1 MPLSGIT
8 PGRRTRLAVAA
19 IAATAASLPFATSAF
34 GTSAP
39 VSRGVCQAP
48 RSRPKL
54 ITLAVDGSG
63 FLAGYR
69 KPGHEGYEGPRAPG
83 MHWSSWTATRATAH
97 GYEWIDDGYPSV
109 GGGTYYA
116 IRVDIRL
123 WRPLDGVF
131 TRMTVTSHAKNS
143 FHPNAYWTNPP
154 AQQTFKGSRC
164 GSGTWSW

>member
-1 MPLSGIT
+1 MTLSGVT
-8 PGRRTRLAVAA
+8 PGRLTRLALAA
-19 IAATAASLPFATSAF
+19 VGATATLLPFAALAS

-39 VSRGVCQAP
+39 VSRGICQAP
-48 RSRPKL
+48 KNRPKV
-54 ITLAVDGSG
+54 ITLAADGSG

-69 KPGHEGYEGPRAPG
+69 KPGHERYDGPRVPG

-131 TRMTVTSHAKNS
+131 TRMRVIPHARKS
-143 FHPNAYWTNPP
+143 FHPNPYWTNPP
-154 AQQTFKGSRC
+154 AQQAFKATSC
-164 GSGTWSW
+164 GSGTWGW